1 MPANIKE
8 GSIDTLAYT
17 TNPKSTLVNH
27 KKIWAIPLLAQ
38 PLSKT
43 NPDKSDG
50 KQILTPLKEDSYNT
64 LSHNNGM
71 PIDTE
76 STALTLQSSSNFNI
90 NLSSS

>member
-1 MPANIKE
+1 M
-8 GSIDTLAYT
+8 
-17 TNPKSTLVNH
+17 VNH
-27 KKIWAIPLLAQ
+27 KKLGATPLLSQ
-38 PLSKT
+38 PPPKT
-43 NPDKSDG
+43 SPDKSDG